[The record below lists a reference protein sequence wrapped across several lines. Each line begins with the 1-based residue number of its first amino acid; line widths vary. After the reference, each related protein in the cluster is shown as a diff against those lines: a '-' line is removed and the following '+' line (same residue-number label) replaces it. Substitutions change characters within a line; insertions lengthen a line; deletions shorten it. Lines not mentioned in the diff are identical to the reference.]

1 MAGTE
6 RAPKAAYYPESDHM
20 GESMLQRLI
29 AELLRP
35 MLARFLAERG
45 ERAFVGADQFI
56 YWVEGDSSQRVAPD
70 VYVIFGED
78 PDALP
83 RSWLLWQCEHRP
95 SFVLEVVGRDVEKDY
110 EDAPNEYKAMGI
122 DELIVFDPE
131 ARPGHPRRVRW
142 QQWRRVKKRGFV
154 PVFRGDGDR
163 VYSETLRCWIRL
175 VGEGAHAR
183 LRIGVGPHGDELV
196 LTDRER
202 EDKERQEKER
212 ERQEKER
219 ERQEKER
226 AELERERAEQ
236 ERERAEQ
243 ERERERQE
251 KERAELERERER
263 QEKEREANARQALER
278 ELAQLREELRRRGG

>member
-1 MAGTE
+1 
-6 RAPKAAYYPESDHM
+6 
-20 GESMLQRLI
+20 MLQRLI

-56 YWVEGDSSQRVAPD
+56 YWVEGDGSKRVAPD

-95 SFVLEVVGRDVEKDY
+95 SFALEVVGRDVEKDY

-131 ARPGHPRRVRW
+131 ATPGHPRRVRW
-142 QQWRRVKKRGFV
+142 QQWRRVKRRGFV

-175 VGEGAHAR
+175 VGEGARAR

-202 EDKERQEKER
+202 EDR

-219 ERQEKER
+219 ERQER
-226 AELERERAEQ
+226 ARA
-236 ERERAEQ
+236 
-243 ERERERQE
+243 EREREREREE
-251 KERAELERERER
+251 KERAELERDR
-263 QEKEREANARQALER
+263 EREARVTLEAELDRLRQAL
-278 ELAQLREELRRRGG
+278 RRRDG